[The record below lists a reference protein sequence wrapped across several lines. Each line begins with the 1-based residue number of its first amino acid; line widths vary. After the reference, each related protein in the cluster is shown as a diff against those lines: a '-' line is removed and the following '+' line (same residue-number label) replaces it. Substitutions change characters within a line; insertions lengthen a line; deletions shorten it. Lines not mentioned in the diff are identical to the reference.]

1 MRRLKFFGHPL
12 HPATVHFPLGLLV
25 GATAVDVLGW
35 LWPAID
41 GDAARLMLILG
52 LVAAAPTVAT
62 GFLDFLAIAREPAV
76 ERTAVYHL
84 LSVSVAL
91 AFYGASLWLRQAAA
105 SGAIARWTSLGGAL
119 ALLGAGWFG
128 GQLVYR
134 HGEGVEATR
143 RNL

>member
-1 MRRLKFFGHPL
+1 RDGVRAALHRSRRVMRRLEFFGHPL

-76 ERTAVYHL
+76 ERTAEI
-84 LSVSVAL
+84 
-91 AFYGASLWLRQAAA
+91 GRASCRERVW
-105 SGAIARWTSLGGAL
+105 G
-119 ALLGAGWFG
+119 
-128 GQLVYR
+128 
-134 HGEGVEATR
+134 
-143 RNL
+143 